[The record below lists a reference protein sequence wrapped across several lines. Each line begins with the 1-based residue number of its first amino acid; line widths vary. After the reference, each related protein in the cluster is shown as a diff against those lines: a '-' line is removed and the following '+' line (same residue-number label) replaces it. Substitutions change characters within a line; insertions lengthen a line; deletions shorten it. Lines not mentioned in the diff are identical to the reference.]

1 LPVILTYNYPTL
13 LFLRNYIEKSTT
25 LINLAILISGRGS
38 NMKAILGAIKEGRIK
53 RVRPKVVVSNRSDS
67 PGLKIA
73 AHEFGV
79 STHILSNTKQKE
91 QKLEL
96 ELIKVLEDYNV
107 DSMTGVICLAG
118 FMRILSPAVVG
129 RYRMRI
135 MNIHPSLLPS
145 FPGIHA
151 QRQALNYGAKVTG
164 CTVHFV
170 DEGVDTGPIFMQR
183 VVPILDNDTEES
195 LAQRILEAE
204 HILYPEALRLFSEG
218 SLKINGRRIS
228 VIDTRV

>member
-1 LPVILTYNYPTL
+1 
-13 LFLRNYIEKSTT
+13 
-25 LINLAILISGRGS
+25 
-38 NMKAILGAIKEGRIK
+38 MKAILDAINKGRIK

-79 STHILSNTKQKE
+79 STHILSSGNQEKQKFE
-91 QKLEL
+91 Y
-96 ELIKVLEDYNV
+96 ELIKVLDDYNV
-107 DSMTGVICLAG
+107 EPTTGVICLAG
-118 FMRILSPAVVG
+118 FMRILGPTLIE
-129 RYRMRI
+129 RYKMRI

-145 FPGIHA
+145 FPGLHA

-170 DEGVDTGPIFMQR
+170 DEGVDTGPILMQR
-183 VVPILDNDTEES
+183 VVPILDSDTEES
-195 LAQRILEAE
+195 LAQRILHAE
-204 HILYPEALRLFSEG
+204 HILYPEALRLFSES

-228 VIDTRV
+228 VIDTKM